1 MRDDSSRAGHEV
13 AWASRVLTVKGPCE
27 VAPHG
32 KGPGQL
38 TVVRRRPAARS
49 RANRASRSPR
59 WRPRERRQGS
69 ESRRPGGKGGPG

>member
-1 MRDDSSRAGHEV
+1 MRDDSSRAGHEL
-13 AWASRVLTVKGPCE
+13 AWASLVLTEKGPCE

-49 RANRASRSPR
+49 RANRASC
-59 WRPRERRQGS
+59 QGV
-69 ESRRPGGKGGPG
+69 R